1 LESEYRGLGAARVA
15 PFQHDLVEIF
25 SVFGTVCGGVML
37 LTFLLTFL
45 RGSPLSSWSR
55 FKAVWLVLS
64 GCIHMFLEGYYVINA
79 QAISV
84 MDTLRADMWKEYA
97 KADSRYLIMD
107 PPTLTLEAITSF
119 LVGPLCVLA
128 ALGIVVRNKGL
139 DLILSIVVSV
149 AHLYGCGIYFATEW
163 LDAFNHVRTDKA
175 YYWGFYFTG
184 MNGVWVVL
192 PAIILLDNIVQA
204 IKLVNRGVS
213 KPSYSKTK
221 EA

>member
-1 LESEYRGLGAARVA
+1 MLESEYRGLGATRVA

-97 KADSRYLIMD
+97 KVR
-107 PPTLTLEAITSF
+107 
-119 LVGPLCVLA
+119 LC
-128 ALGIVVRNKGL
+128 
-139 DLILSIVVSV
+139 SV
-149 AHLYGCGIYFATEW
+149 Q
-163 LDAFNHVRTDKA
+163 V
-175 YYWGFYFTG
+175 
-184 MNGVWVVL
+184 
-192 PAIILLDNIVQA
+192 
-204 IKLVNRGVS
+204 
-213 KPSYSKTK
+213 
-221 EA
+221 